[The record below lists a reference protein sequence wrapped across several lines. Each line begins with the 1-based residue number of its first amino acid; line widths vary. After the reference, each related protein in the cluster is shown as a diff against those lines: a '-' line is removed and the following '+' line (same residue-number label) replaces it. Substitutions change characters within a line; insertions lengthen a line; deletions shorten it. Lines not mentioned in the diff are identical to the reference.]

1 MLLFF
6 WRNCGNCRCCCGR
19 RENQHGK
26 LTIVEEENEEAEA
39 AKEAE
44 EEGTESSENEDE
56 VVQSEERVKLG
67 GRGLYYQSSVRPTGV
82 FYSRSQKWVL
92 FIERA

>member
-1 MLLFF
+1 MFLFV

-19 RENQHGK
+19 RETQHDK

-44 EEGTESSENEDE
+44 EEETESSENEDE

-67 GRGLYYQSSVRPTGV
+67 GRGLY
-82 FYSRSQKWVL
+82 
-92 FIERA
+92 

>member
-1 MLLFF
+1 MFLFL
-6 WRNCGNCRCCCGR
+6 WHNCGNCRCCCGR

-26 LTIVEEENEEAEA
+26 LTIFEEENEEAEA

-67 GRGLYYQSSVRPTGV
+67 GRGLY
-82 FYSRSQKWVL
+82 
-92 FIERA
+92 

>member
-1 MLLFF
+1 MFLFV
-6 WRNCGNCRCCCGR
+6 WHNCGNCRCCCGR

-44 EEGTESSENEDE
+44 DEETESSSENEDE

-67 GRGLYYQSSVRPTGV
+67 GQGLY
-82 FYSRSQKWVL
+82 
-92 FIERA
+92 